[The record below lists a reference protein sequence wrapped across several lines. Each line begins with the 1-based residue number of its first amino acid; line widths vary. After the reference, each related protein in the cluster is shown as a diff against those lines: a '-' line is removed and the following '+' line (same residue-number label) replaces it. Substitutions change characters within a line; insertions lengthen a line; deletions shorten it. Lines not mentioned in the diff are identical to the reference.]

1 MAALHSVLRRASTD
15 GQTRAAGPLPDWR
28 ATLEKP
34 MKLHCAGRVLD
45 LAEPVVMGVLNV
57 TTNSFSD
64 GGRFLDADAA
74 VAQGLAMHAAGAAII
89 DVGGESTRPGA
100 EPVALDLELERV
112 IPVIERLRGACD
124 AVISIDTMKP
134 EVMRAAVAAGA
145 GLINDVLALQ
155 APGAIEAAAAGDAAV
170 CLMHMQGEPRTMQ
183 QAPRYGD
190 VVTEV
195 DAFLGARAQACLAG
209 GIAPGRICIDP
220 GFGFGKTLEH
230 NLQLLAGLRQLT
242 AGPYP
247 VLVGLSRKSMLATLL
262 QRPVE
267 DRLPGSLALA
277 TAAVL
282 AGARIV
288 RSHDVAATC
297 DAVRVAAAVARRS

>member
-1 MAALHSVLRRASTD
+1 
-15 GQTRAAGPLPDWR
+15 
-28 ATLEKP
+28 

-45 LAEPVVMGVLNV
+45 LAQPVVMGILNV
-57 TTNSFSD
+57 TPNSFSD
-64 GGRFLDADAA
+64 GGRYADPDTA

-100 EPVALDLELERV
+100 EPVPLDVELQRV
-112 IPVIERLRGACD
+112 IPVLERLRRSCGA
-124 AVISIDTMKP
+124 ILSIDTMKP
-134 EVMRAAVAAGA
+134 QVMRAAVAAGA
-145 GLINDVLALQ
+145 GIVNDVQALQ
-155 APGAIEAAAAGDAAV
+155 APGALEAVAAGGAAV

-183 QAPRYGD
+183 QAPRYED

-195 DAFLGARAQACLAG
+195 DAFLAGRAQACRTAG
-209 GIAPGRICIDP
+209 IGADRICVDP

-230 NLQLLAGLRQLT
+230 NLALLAGLRRLT
-242 AGPYP
+242 SGPYP

-288 RSHDVAATC
+288 RTHDVAATC
-297 DAVRVAAAVARRS
+297 DAVRVAAAIAQRN

>member
-1 MAALHSVLRRASTD
+1 
-15 GQTRAAGPLPDWR
+15 
-28 ATLEKP
+28 
-34 MKLHCAGRVLD
+34 MKLHCAGRELD
-45 LAEPVVMGVLNV
+45 LAEPVVMGILNV
-57 TTNSFSD
+57 TPNSFSD
-64 GGRFLDADAA
+64 GGRYADPDAA

-100 EPVALDLELERV
+100 DPVPLDMELERV
-112 IPVIERLRGACD
+112 IPVLERLRRSCD
-124 AVISIDTMKP
+124 AILSIDTMKP

-145 GLINDVLALQ
+145 GLVNDVQALQ
-155 APGAIEAAAAGDAAV
+155 APGALEAVAAGTAAV

-183 QAPRYGD
+183 QSPRYGD

-195 DAFLGARAQACLAG
+195 DAFLAARAQACRAA
-209 GIAPGRICIDP
+209 GIAADRICIDP
-220 GFGFGKTLEH
+220 GFGFGKTLDH
-230 NLQLLAGLRQLT
+230 NLALLAGLRRLT
-242 AGPYP
+242 TGPYP

-288 RSHDVAATC
+288 RTHDVAATR
-297 DAVRVAAAVARRS
+297 DAVRVAAAIAQRN

>member
-1 MAALHSVLRRASTD
+1 
-15 GQTRAAGPLPDWR
+15 
-28 ATLEKP
+28 

-45 LAEPVVMGVLNV
+45 LAEPVVMGILNV
-57 TTNSFSD
+57 TPNSFSD
-64 GGRFLDADAA
+64 GGRYADPDAA

-100 EPVALDLELERV
+100 DPVPLDMELERV
-112 IPVIERLRGACD
+112 IPVLERLRRSCD
-124 AVISIDTMKP
+124 AILSIDTMKP
-134 EVMRAAVAAGA
+134 GVMRAAVAAGA
-145 GLINDVLALQ
+145 GLVNDVQALQ
-155 APGAIEAAAAGDAAV
+155 APGALEALAAGDAAV

-183 QAPRYGD
+183 QSPRYED

-195 DAFLGARAQACLAG
+195 DAFLAGRAQACRAA
-209 GIAPGRICIDP
+209 GIAANRICIDP

-230 NLQLLAGLRQLT
+230 NLVLLAGLRRLT

-247 VLVGLSRKSMLATLL
+247 VLVGLSRKSMLAALL

-288 RSHDVAATC
+288 RTHDVAATR
-297 DAVRVAAAVARRS
+297 DAVRVAAAIARRN

>member
-1 MAALHSVLRRASTD
+1 
-15 GQTRAAGPLPDWR
+15 
-28 ATLEKP
+28 

-45 LAEPVVMGVLNV
+45 LAEPVIMGILNV
-57 TTNSFSD
+57 TPNSFSD
-64 GGRFLDADAA
+64 GGRYADPDAA

-100 EPVALDLELERV
+100 DPVPLDVELERV
-112 IPVIERLRGACD
+112 IPVLERLRGACD
-124 AVISIDTMKP
+124 AILSIDTMKP
-134 EVMRAAVAAGA
+134 GVMRAAIAAGA
-145 GLINDVLALQ
+145 GLVNDVQALQ
-155 APGAIEAAAAGDAAV
+155 APGALAAVAASDAAV

-183 QAPRYGD
+183 QSPRYGD

-195 DAFLGARAQACLAG
+195 DAFLAGRAQACRTA
-209 GIAPGRICIDP
+209 GIAADRICIDP
-220 GFGFGKTLEH
+220 GFGFGKSLDH
-230 NLQLLAGLRQLT
+230 NLTLLAGLRRLT
-242 AGPYP
+242 TGPYP

-262 QRPVE
+262 QRPVD

-288 RSHDVAATC
+288 RTHDVAATC
-297 DAVRVAAAVARRS
+297 DAVRVAAAIAQRN

>member
-1 MAALHSVLRRASTD
+1 
-15 GQTRAAGPLPDWR
+15 
-28 ATLEKP
+28 

-57 TTNSFSD
+57 TPNSFSD
-64 GGRFLDADAA
+64 GGSFLDPDAA

-100 EPVALDLELERV
+100 DPVSLDVELERV
-112 IPVIERLRGACD
+112 IPVIERLRRGCD
-124 AVISIDTMKP
+124 ALISIDTMKP
-134 EVMRAAVAAGA
+134 AVMRAAVAAGA

-155 APGAIEAAAAGDAAV
+155 APGALEAAAAGDAAV

-183 QAPRYGD
+183 LAPRYAD

-195 DAFLGARAQACLAG
+195 DAFLTARAQACQAA
-209 GIAPGRICIDP
+209 GIAPERICIDP

-230 NLQLLAGLRQLT
+230 NLTLLAGLKTLT

-247 VLVGLSRKSMLATLL
+247 VLVGLSRKSILAKLL

-288 RSHDVAATC
+288 RTHDVAATR
-297 DAVRVAAAVARRS
+297 DAVRVAAAIAQRS

>member
-1 MAALHSVLRRASTD
+1 
-15 GQTRAAGPLPDWR
+15 
-28 ATLEKP
+28 

-45 LAEPVVMGVLNV
+45 LAEPVVMGILNV
-57 TTNSFSD
+57 TPNSFSD
-64 GGRFLDADAA
+64 GGRYADPDAA

-100 EPVALDLELERV
+100 DPVPLDVELERV
-112 IPVIERLRGACD
+112 IPVLERLRRSCD
-124 AVISIDTMKP
+124 AILSIDTMKP

-145 GLINDVLALQ
+145 GLVNDVQALQ
-155 APGAIEAAAAGDAAV
+155 APGALEAVAAGTAAV

-183 QAPRYGD
+183 QSPRYED

-195 DAFLGARAQACLAG
+195 DAFLAGRAQACRAA
-209 GIAPGRICIDP
+209 GIAADRICIDP
-220 GFGFGKTLEH
+220 GFGFGKTLDH
-230 NLQLLAGLRQLT
+230 NLTLLAGLRRLT
-242 AGPYP
+242 TGPYP

-288 RSHDVAATC
+288 RTHDVAATR
-297 DAVRVAAAVARRS
+297 DAVRVAAAIAQRN

>member
-1 MAALHSVLRRASTD
+1 
-15 GQTRAAGPLPDWR
+15 
-28 ATLEKP
+28 

-45 LAEPVVMGVLNV
+45 LAEPVIMGILNV
-57 TTNSFSD
+57 TPNSFSD
-64 GGRFLDADAA
+64 GGRYADPDAA

-100 EPVALDLELERV
+100 DPVPLDVELERV
-112 IPVIERLRGACD
+112 IPVLERLRGACD
-124 AVISIDTMKP
+124 AILSIDTMKP
-134 EVMRAAVAAGA
+134 GVMRAAIAAGA
-145 GLINDVLALQ
+145 GLVNDVQALQ
-155 APGAIEAAAAGDAAV
+155 APGALAAVAASDAAV

-183 QAPRYGD
+183 QSPRYED

-195 DAFLGARAQACLAG
+195 DAFLAGRAQACRTA
-209 GIAPGRICIDP
+209 GIAADRICIDP
-220 GFGFGKTLEH
+220 GFGFGKSLDH
-230 NLQLLAGLRQLT
+230 NLTLLAGLRRLT
-242 AGPYP
+242 TGPYP

-262 QRPVE
+262 QRPVD

-288 RSHDVAATC
+288 RTHDVAATC
-297 DAVRVAAAVARRS
+297 DAVRVAAAIAQRN